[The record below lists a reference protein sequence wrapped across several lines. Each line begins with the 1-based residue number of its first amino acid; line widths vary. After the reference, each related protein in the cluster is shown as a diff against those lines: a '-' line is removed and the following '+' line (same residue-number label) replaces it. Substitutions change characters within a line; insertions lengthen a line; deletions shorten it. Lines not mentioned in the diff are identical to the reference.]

1 MNAAIPG
8 DAPARRCDVLAATL
22 CDNPAFTPL
31 QDRFPEMKLLPVPIR
46 LLLATALAFALSVP
60 LAQARTKSHAQA
72 PAQQQAQPAAPSAND
87 AAATPP
93 PAAAPAP
100 AAPAGNPNLPTPQP
114 VTKVAPLPTPGA
126 PGSGPVPPP
135 PSIDAKS
142 WVLMDYTSGQVLTE
156 SNMDLRVAPASITK
170 VMTSY
175 AVSAE
180 VAHGK
185 IHMDD
190 KVTISERAW
199 RSGGAGTDGS
209 TSFLQLNSQVD
220 LKDLLYG
227 MIIQSGNDAAIAL
240 AEHTAGSEETF
251 AQLMNQYAARIGMTG
266 TNYVDASGLPNPNHY
281 TTAHDIALLSRALIH
296 DYPEEYK
303 IYAVKDFEWNGIKQ
317 HNRNTLLWRDSTVDG
332 IKTGH
337 TAEAGFCLATS
348 ALRGD
353 QRLIA
358 VVMGAPSEK
367 QRADDNQELLNYGFR
382 FFETHKLY
390 EASKPLANPEL
401 WKGAVANLPLG
412 VAEDVLIT
420 FPRGRYGDLKASLD
434 MPSRLVAPI
443 AKGKQVGSLKVT
455 LDDKTLLERPLIAL
469 ADGGEGGFFKRLS
482 DGVWMWFKGDAGPA
496 VSATAP
502 KTN

>member
-1 MNAAIPG
+1 MKLSSLV
-8 DAPARRCDVLAATL
+8 VLAAL
-22 CDNPAFTPL
+22 
-31 QDRFPEMKLLPVPIR
+31 V
-46 LLLATALAFALSVP
+46 FAS
-60 LAQARTKSHAQA
+60 ASIEARTKSHPKPA
-72 PAQQQAQPAAPSAND
+72 PAQEQSAP
-87 AAATPP
+87 
-93 PAAAPAP
+93 APAP
-100 AAPAGNPNLPTPQP
+100 AAPVEAAAPANPNLPTPQP
-114 VTKVAPLPTPGA
+114 VAKAVPVPQPGA

-135 PSIDAKS
+135 PTIDAKS
-142 WVLMDYTSGQVLTE
+142 WVLMDYTSGQVLAE
-156 SNMDLRVAPASITK
+156 SNMDMRVAPASITK

-175 AVSAE
+175 VVSAE
-180 VAHGK
+180 LAHGK
-185 IHMDD
+185 IHMND

-240 AEHTAGSEETF
+240 AEHVAGSEETF
-251 AQLMNQYAARIGMTG
+251 ATLMNQYAAQLGMSG
-266 TNYVDASGLPNPNHY
+266 TNYMDASGLPNPNHY

-296 DYPEEYK
+296 DFPEEYK

-337 TAEAGFCLATS
+337 TSEAGFCLATS

-367 QRADDNQELLNYGFR
+367 MRADDNQALLAYGFR

-390 EASKPLANPEL
+390 DASKPLATPEL

-420 FPRGRYGDLKASLD
+420 FPRGRYNDLKAALE

-443 AKGKQVGSLKVT
+443 AKGAKVGSLKVT
-455 LDDKTLLERPLIAL
+455 LDDKVLLERPLVAL
-469 ADGGEGGFFKRLS
+469 EEGAEGGFFKRMS
-482 DGVWMWFKGDAGPA
+482 DGAWMWFKGDAGGN
-496 VSATAP
+496 VSAAP
-502 KTN
+502 KGN